1 MMKVLLAEN
10 RTRLIEPV
18 FYLKK
23 LVIHIIIYMDFEINS
38 YNILSNYNTFSLLG
52 LALTAF
58 ISGFIDAVV
67 GGGGLIQIPYLL
79 ITFPK
84 MPLPIMF
91 GTNKIAALAGTSIAA
106 FKYAKKIT
114 FNYKLLFVIALS
126 CFISSYLGAKIV
138 SHIDS
143 TLLKPLILVILIVI
157 AIYTFL
163 KKNLG
168 LVESKNLPINKQML
182 YGSGIGLVVGFYD
195 GFFGPGTGSFFV
207 LGFVVILGFEFIKAS
222 AYSKIVNCVTN
233 ISALTVF
240 IKQGNYILPLAIL
253 LAVFNITGS
262 FIGSSLALKI
272 GNGFV
277 RFFFLIIVSIMILK
291 YGYDIVS
298 AYF

>member
-1 MMKVLLAEN
+1 MNLFSDYNALVL
-10 RTRLIEPV
+10 
-18 FYLKK
+18 F
-23 LVIHIIIYMDFEINS
+23 
-38 YNILSNYNTFSLLG
+38 G
-52 LALTAF
+52 LAISAF
-58 ISGFIDAVV
+58 IAGFIDAVV

-143 TLLKPLILVILIVI
+143 NLLKPLILVILIVI
-157 AIYTFL
+157 AIYTFF

-168 LVESKNLPINKQML
+168 SIESKILSIKKQMI
-182 YGSGIGLVVGFYD
+182 YGSLIGLVVGFYD

-207 LGFVVILGFEFIKAS
+207 LGFVVILGFEFVKAS
-222 AYSKIVNCVTN
+222 AYAKIVNCVTN
-233 ISALTVF
+233 ISALAVF
-240 IKQGNYILPLAIL
+240 IKQGQYILPLAIL
-253 LAVFNITGS
+253 LSVFNITGS
-262 FIGSSLALKI
+262 FIGSSLALKK

-277 RFFFLIIVSIMILK
+277 RIFFLMIVSIMILK
-291 YGYDIVS
+291 YGYDVVTS
-298 AYF
+298 FLV